1 MNWDALAATA
11 ELLAAIGVIVSLVY
25 LATQTRHGE
34 TLPAVR
40 PDTDEGRAE

>member
-1 MNWDALAATA
+1 MNWDALAAAA

-25 LATQTRHGE
+25 LAAQTRPGE
-34 TLPAVR
+34 TLPAVC